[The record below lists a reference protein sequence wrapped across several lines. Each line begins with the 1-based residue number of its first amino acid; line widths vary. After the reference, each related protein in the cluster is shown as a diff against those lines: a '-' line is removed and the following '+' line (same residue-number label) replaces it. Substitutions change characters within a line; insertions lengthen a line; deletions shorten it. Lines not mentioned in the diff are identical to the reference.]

1 MDTEES
7 IREEALA
14 NEEEMSSGSGG
25 ETEEE
30 EDDSVD
36 ESSEEMDESSEGES
50 EDEEEPK
57 LKYKRLDAGELLTK
71 DAASTMAVSDR
82 FVALGTHNGNVFIL
96 DFDGNLIKRFSSH
109 SATVNDISIDAAEEY
124 VASASMDGKIVIHG
138 MYVDSVQ
145 VFNYRRPLKCVALDP
160 DFSRKDTQQFVS
172 GGLAGQLILNEKGWF
187 GQKQD
192 KVLQHSGEGPIYA
205 ARWKGTLIAYAND
218 EGVKMYD
225 TQSQQRI
232 TYIKR
237 LQNSP
242 RPDLYRC
249 NLCWRNDTQLLIG
262 WANYIQIATVKEQNV
277 SGHPPLFA
285 EVNLI
290 LNTTDYI
297 VCGLAPFGDMT
308 IILAYLTIDV
318 ATNDDCDDPEQHKRP
333 HAKCPELR
341 IINSSNDEIS
351 IDALPLHG
359 FIHYQANDYILDY
372 FPSED
377 MFYVVSPKDLV
388 LAKPRDSDD
397 HIGWLLDRSRYEEAL
412 ESLQE
417 AQAWGGSKIYDLN
430 EIGERYLAYLVEQA
444 NKELW
449 EKWIFAFAKMRQLK
463 EITQYIPFKDP
474 QLSSTVYE
482 MVLAYFLNHDHKSLY
497 ETIMNWPSTIYNI
510 QSVIVLIEDVLEKDT
525 ENKTLMECLA
535 ELYAYNR
542 EPDKALEYNLRLR
555 RPNVF
560 DLIREY
566 NLFSAVQDKVI
577 LLMDFDQ
584 HLISEAQGEDEA
596 KDEQIHTHAPPAKAK
611 NMPAVQL
618 LVENTDSVPI
628 GHVVSQL
635 QSRRYFLHIY
645 LDALF
650 TRDHHMGFE
659 FHDLQIELY
668 AEYDY
673 SRLIEFLRASNYYSL
688 EKAYQICKERDLVP
702 EMVFILGRMGNNKQ
716 ALMLIIER
724 LGDVQRAID
733 FATEQADDRL
743 WEDLLRYSLDKPR
756 FITGLLENLGSIDI
770 DPIQLI
776 KRIPDGLEI
785 VGLKQALIKV
795 LQDFNLQAS
804 LREGC
809 QTILVSDSVSMANQL
824 HRAQKRG
831 ISCGDDVICNICSAS
846 IIKDVNL
853 SDAAS
858 THLIFFCGHVFH
870 EKCLF
875 ENDTIPKLPEKL
887 NKPHS
892 VSTKVRHAS
901 VLRAM
906 TPRPKCPICNESN
919 QTTKQK
925 EKSGPIT
932 GRIRGFVRSPREDDG
947 MPPMVPLRL

>member
-7 IREEALA
+7 IREEALGS
-14 NEEEMSSGSGG
+14 EEEVGSGDA
-25 ETEEE
+25 TEEG
-30 EDDSVD
+30 EDDSFE
-36 ESSEEMDESSEGES
+36 ESSEEEESSE
-50 EDEEEPK
+50 
-57 LKYKRLDAGELLTK
+57 

-82 FVALGTHNGNVFIL
+82 FVALGTHNGDVFIL
-96 DFDGNLIKRFSSH
+96 DFEGNLIKRFSSH
-109 SATVNDISIDAAEEY
+109 SATVNDLSIDTAEEY
-124 VASASMDGKIVIHG
+124 VASASMDGKVVIHG
-138 MYVDSVQ
+138 MYVDSTQ

-160 DFSRKDTQQFVS
+160 DFSKKDTQQFVS

-205 ARWKGTLIAYAND
+205 ARWRGTLIAYAND

-232 TYIKR
+232 TYIR
-237 LQNSP
+237 RPQNSP
-242 RPDLYRC
+242 RADLYRC

-262 WANYIQIATVKEQNV
+262 WANYIQIASVKEQNI

-285 EVNLI
+285 EVNMI
-290 LNTTDYI
+290 LNTDDYV

-308 IILAYLTIDV
+308 LVLAYLINDNV
-318 ATNDDCDDPEQHKRP
+318 TNEDSDDPEQHKRP
-333 HAKCPELR
+333 TAKRPELR
-341 IINSSNDEIS
+341 IMNSSNEEIS

-359 FIHYQANDYILDY
+359 FMHYQANDYVLDY

-388 LAKPRDSDD
+388 LARPRDSDD
-397 HIGWLLDRSRYEEAL
+397 HVGWLLDRYRYEEAL
-412 ESLQE
+412 EALQE
-417 AQAWGGSKIYDLN
+417 AQAWGGSKAYDIN
-430 EIGERYLAYLVEQA
+430 EVGERYLAYLIKKEDYAKAAENCKKVLKS

-449 EKWIFAFAKMRQLK
+449 EKWIFTFSELRHLK
-463 EITQYIPFKDP
+463 EITPFIPFKEP
-474 QLSSTVYE
+474 QLSSTIYE
-482 MVLAYFLNHDHKSLY
+482 IVLAYFLNYDHKSLY
-497 ETIMNWPSTIYNI
+497 ETITNWPPTIYNI
-510 QSVIVLIEDVLEKDT
+510 QSIIEPIEDVLEKEP

-542 EPDKALEYNLRLR
+542 EPEKALEYNLRLR

-560 DLIREY
+560 DLIRKF
-566 NLFSAVQDKVI
+566 NLFSAVQDKVV
-577 LLMDFDQ
+577 LLMDFD
-584 HLISEAQGEDEA
+584 LSEIQKE
-596 KDEQIHTHAPPAKAK
+596 KDEQNRTPVNIK

-618 LVENTDSVPI
+618 LIENTDSVPI

-650 TRDHHMGFE
+650 TRDHHIGFE
-659 FHDLQIELY
+659 FHDLQVELY

-673 SRLIEFLRASNYYSL
+673 HRLIEFLRTSNYYSL
-688 EKAYQICKERDLVP
+688 EKAYEICKQRDLVS

-733 FATEQADDRL
+733 FAKEQADEYL
-743 WEDLLRYSLDKPR
+743 WEDLLTYSLDKPR
-756 FITGLLENLGSIDI
+756 FITGLLDNLGSIDI
-770 DPIQLI
+770 DPKQLI
-776 KRIPDGLEI
+776 KRIPNGLEI

-809 QTILVSDSVSMANQL
+809 QKILVSDSVSMANQL

-831 ISCGDDVICNICSAS
+831 ISCRDDMTCSVCS
-846 IIKDVNL
+846 TPIIKDANL
-853 SDAAS
+853 PDAAT
-858 THLIFFCGHVFH
+858 THLIFFCGHAFH

-875 ENDTIPKLPEKL
+875 ESDAIPKLPENF

-892 VSTKVRHAS
+892 VGTKVRHVS
-901 VLRAM
+901 LLQSM
-906 TPRPKCPICNESN
+906 IPRPRCPICNESN
-919 QTTKQK
+919 QVAKQK
-925 EKSGPIT
+925 EKPA
-932 GRIRGFVRSPREDDG
+932 RIRGFVRSTKDDDG